1 MTRALWLSLGGLAQA
16 LSLAWP
22 WGGASLPALQII
34 SMVVLC
40 WQLITCQRP
49 QQGFWLSWCFA
60 TAWLVGTF
68 WWLFISLH
76 TYGGMPSFLAA
87 FAVLL
92 LAAALGL
99 YYAGAGAL
107 AVFLC
112 NKGKGSGATHIV
124 VFASAWTLAELA
136 RAELFTGFPWGAIGY
151 AHIDGALSG
160 LAPWLG
166 LYGVGWLAAAIAMF
180 CALGLKKLSRTES
193 EAHSKSNWTGPG
205 FGLACLVGVQLPAYQ
220 HLTNAQPTV
229 PALQVTVLQGNI
241 AQSEK
246 FQPSTGIAQALRWY
260 QSELLKV
267 TDGLVIAPET
277 ALPLLPM
284 HLPAGYLDSLR
295 HHFQNGQA
303 AALIGIPWK
312 ESKNLERP
320 EYSNTALG
328 WRPGMDADYRYDKS
342 HLVPFGEFVP
352 PLFRWFTNLMNM
364 PLGEFKSGGM
374 YQGTLDWQGQRI
386 APNICYEDLFGEEL
400 ARSFVDPGKAP
411 TVMVNISNIAWFGN
425 TIAIDQHLNI
435 ARMRTLELQRPMVR
449 ATNTGMTAVI
459 NHQGQV
465 TAQLPRHSAGV
476 LVATVQGRDDPP
488 SLFAQW
494 ASRWGLRPIWAV
506 CTVVILAAWWLRR
519 KNQASAS

>member
-1 MTRALWLSLGGLAQA
+1 MTRALWLVLGGLAQA
-16 LSLAWP
+16 LALAWP
-22 WGGASLPALQII
+22 WGGISLPALQII
-34 SMVVLC
+34 GMVILC
-40 WQLITCQRP
+40 LHLTHSTNH
-49 QQGFWLSWCFA
+49 QQGFWHSWCFA
-60 TAWLVGTF
+60 TAWLLGTF

-76 TYGGMPSFLAA
+76 TYGGMSAALAA
-87 FAVLL
+87 LAVLL
-92 LAAALGL
+92 LAAALGI
-99 YYAGAGAL
+99 YYACAGAATVYL
-107 AVFLC
+107 GP
-112 NKGKGSGATHIV
+112 KGQGGRTAQTL

-136 RAELFTGFPWGAIGY
+136 RAEWFTGFPWGAIGY
-151 AHIDGALSG
+151 AHIDGVMSVM
-160 LAPWLG
+160 APWVG
-166 LYGVGWLAAAIAMF
+166 VYGVGWMAAALAMLVAQSLKGYRRTTHKQQAK
-180 CALGLKKLSRTES
+180 ALG
-193 EAHSKSNWTGPG
+193 GY
-205 FGLACLVGVQLPAYQ
+205 GLAMVCLLLVQWPA
-220 HLTNAQPTV
+220 HKPHANTATTM

-260 QSELLKV
+260 QRELLNV

-284 HLPAGYLDSLR
+284 DLPPVYLDSLR
-295 HHFQNGQA
+295 HHFQNGQT

-320 EYSNTALG
+320 EYSNAALG

-364 PLGEFKSGGM
+364 PLGEFKSGGSP
-374 YQGTLDWQGQRI
+374 QPTLDWQGQRI
-386 APNICYEDLFGEEL
+386 APHICYEDLFGEEL

-411 TVMVNISNIAWFGN
+411 TVLVNLSNIAWFGN

-459 NHQGQV
+459 DHQGQV
-465 TAQLPRHSAGV
+465 TAQLPRHTAGA
-476 LVATVQGRDDPP
+476 LVTMVQGRDDPP
-488 SLFAQW
+488 TWFAQW
-494 ASRWGLRPIWAV
+494 AGRWGLRPLWAW
-506 CTVVILAAWWLRR
+506 CAAVLMVAWLLRR
-519 KNQASAS
+519 RNKALAS